1 MPASKFPNEANI
13 NHKEG
18 FEIEKEFDSKTYPSV
33 VSLEQARYPMHRQE
47 IGQCKQACRC
57 RQTIHLQ

>member
-18 FEIEKEFDSKTYPSV
+18 FEIEKEFDSKTYHYRRDGGTRICDD
-33 VSLEQARYPMHRQE
+33 VSPQSAGSCYWRIRSF
-47 IGQCKQACRC
+47 G
-57 RQTIHLQ
+57 